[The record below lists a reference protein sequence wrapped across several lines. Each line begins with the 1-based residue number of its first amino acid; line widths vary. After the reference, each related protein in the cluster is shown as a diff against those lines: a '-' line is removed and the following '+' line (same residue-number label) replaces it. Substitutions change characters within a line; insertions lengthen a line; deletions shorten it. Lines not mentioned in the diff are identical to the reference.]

1 MMQQPKVQNIC
12 GKLFI
17 DYVFTLLD
25 GSDFDSPTVLTG
37 IFRVGGDD
45 EICFLFAISS
55 DNCVEDTEY
64 FLVELSSSDH
74 DVDIHISTATINI
87 LDSDCKCRCW
97 VIASGN
103 FYISCFQ
110 MRHLAYKNK
119 CIMWRRMLD
128 MSEFVLN

>member
-1 MMQQPKVQNIC
+1 MMQQHKVQTIC

-17 DYVFTLLD
+17 DNVFTLLD

-37 IFRVGGDD
+37 IFSVGGDD
-45 EICFLFAISS
+45 EICFLFTISS
-55 DNCVEDTEY
+55 DNCLEDTEY

-97 VIASGN
+97 VIVA
-103 FYISCFQ
+103 ISIFHAFRCD
-110 MRHLAYKNK
+110 
-119 CIMWRRMLD
+119 IWRTRTG
-128 MSEFVLN
+128 VLCGGECWICQNLC